1 MEFIQLLNAGNHHI
15 SMWIYD
21 LWGIFKQNGFI
32 WQQSILFELFEL
44 FGNNAGLFLSSGDCN
59 IRLRENSL
67 TFLFNRFGFYL

>member
-1 MEFIQLLNAGNHHI
+1 MEFIQLLNAGNHLI

-32 WQQSILFELFEL
+32 RQQSILFELFEL
-44 FGNNAGLFLSSGDCN
+44 FSNNAGLFLSSGDCN
-59 IRLRENSL
+59 VRLRENSL

>member
-32 WQQSILFELFEL
+32 RQQSILFELFEL
-44 FGNNAGLFLSSGDCN
+44 FSNNAGLFLSSGYCN
-59 IRLRENSL
+59 VRLRENSL